1 MSSDAATQP
10 NAEASKAAQVLT
22 APWKATANFRPVL
35 ILVVAMFVFFS
46 LTQSVFSSEQNL
58 KNLLADSAIL
68 WVIAMGMTF
77 VLISGGF
84 DLSVGATTA
93 LVGIFMVKVLAL
105 GIPGGLVLA
114 MMIAFG
120 ALVGAVVN
128 GIPIGRLNLSVFV
141 VTLATMIALTGVVE
155 LWSGGE
161 SYYVTAPIA
170 GMIGVDSILGL
181 PVPIWIMGAV
191 FLFSFYVQRLT
202 YFGRDVYAIGGS
214 PAAARLSGIRV
225 PRTLALVYGLMGAC
239 AALAG
244 AIAVGRVGA
253 ATPTVDSTIA
263 LQAIAAVLLGG
274 TALTGGSGGVGGT
287 AVGVLF
293 IAILQNGLSLSGVSS
308 DWQNVVTGVI
318 LLLAVLSDR
327 FQLSDVFSRS
337 SEEDDGPGDRDAPP
351 LETAGAGAAGMLDGI
366 GGPSAGHKTP
376 LDG

>member
-1 MSSDAATQP
+1 MNIDATLPGRA
-10 NAEASKAAQVLT
+10 
-22 APWKATANFRPVL
+22 WRATANFRPIL
-35 ILVVAMFVFFS
+35 ILVVAMFVFFTI
-46 LTQSVFSSEQNL
+46 TQGAFATNQNL
-58 KNLLADSAIL
+58 KNMLADSAIL

-77 VLISGGF
+77 VLLSGGF
-84 DLSVGATTA
+84 DLSVGATAA

-105 GIPGGLVLA
+105 GIPGGVVLA
-114 MMIAFG
+114 LMVLFG
-120 ALVGAVVN
+120 ALVGALLN

-141 VTLATMIALTGVVE
+141 VTLASMIALTGLVE
-155 LWSGGE
+155 LWSGSE

-170 GMIGVDSILGL
+170 AMIGVDNVLGL
-181 PVPIWIMGAV
+181 PVPIWIMAAV
-191 FLFSFYVQRLT
+191 FVAALYVQRFT
-202 YFGRDVYAIGGS
+202 FFGRDVYAIGGS
-214 PAAARLSGIRV
+214 PVAARLAGIRV
-225 PRTLALVYGLMGAC
+225 PRTLMIVYGLMGAC

-293 IAILQNGLSLSGVSS
+293 IAILQNGLSLAGVSS

-327 FQLSDVFSRS
+327 FNFSDLLRRS
-337 SEEDDGPGDRDAPP
+337 AEDEG
-351 LETAGAGAAGMLDGI
+351 EAGAGGPPAVAAEGQPRLN
-366 GGPSAGHKTP
+366 A
-376 LDG
+376 